1 MDAFRKLTTT
11 AAAALLA
18 STLAVGPVFAVEDD
32 PAPAPVAEDD
42 GGRIQLVEEP
52 RDLFALLLVGG
63 LLAAGGLGI
72 ANARRQLKGERPQ
85 ATGEFRWR

>member
-11 AAAALLA
+11 AAAAVLA
-18 STLAVGPVFAVEDD
+18 TALSVGPVLAVEDD
-32 PAPAPVAEDD
+32 PAPAPAADE
-42 GGRIQLVEEP
+42 GGRIVLVEGP
-52 RDLFALLLVGG
+52 RDAVALVLFGA
-63 LLAAGGLGI
+63 LLAAGGLGF